1 MTKEIEPT
9 GEFDV
14 VRKVFV
20 EDEETWYYVVVDV
33 IEKLT
38 QTRNPSRYWTDIKRR
53 VQRQGDRLGREELYD
68 EIVKSPFKH
77 PSKN

>member
-9 GEFDV
+9 AEFSL

-20 EDEETWYYVVVDV
+20 DEQETWYYVIVDV

-38 QTRNPSRYWTDIKRR
+38 QTPNPSRY
-53 VQRQGDRLGREELYD
+53 
-68 EIVKSPFKH
+68 
-77 PSKN
+77 

>member
-38 QTRNPSRYWTDIKRR
+38 QTRNPSRDWTDIKRR